1 MRKFLEF
8 LDHLPSSSDATDPGK
23 LLALLET
30 EHEMGMAFFDDLL
43 VCQWATP
50 VLSKISSRQLQ
61 DIVGSSLQSLFPHFD
76 IDKLCGQKDDS
87 VPANPLPVSQV
98 MRCSPPQS
106 TRELIAS
113 ASPLRRKGEFCGVL
127 VLAHPA
133 PDAKVVPGARLLR
146 DEPIAKVLRQIED
159 DPRAKALCGQL
170 DSSFLLLDGG
180 GRAEYVSSKARQL
193 FKLGS
198 DTVTLPY
205 SIVEDPNFER
215 PETASLIQDA
225 LMGQEA
231 HLPPIDYYTELDGA
245 LGKGANLQT
254 TLAFSLL
261 PLEDVGG
268 RPILCVLMYQPSP
281 TEEVSQSVTL
291 MQRSESVAMLAR
303 GVAHEFNNIFAAIR
317 GIASL
322 LQSEADS
329 ESATATYLQKVNGL
343 IDRGVKLI
351 GNLTSYARL
360 HEPRV
365 SKLTVE
371 DFFEDFASLIE
382 FVVPKDVKLELSLKA
397 EGSVEADPNSLRQAL
412 FNIVQNSFEAMLDV
426 EKKRIRLEV
435 SEAAPGS
442 LPGGAFRFSTPSVL
456 LVSILDSGPGIPS
469 DLAASIFEP
478 YFSTKDPQSSSGL
491 GLNVTQQIIR
501 RLGGVIL
508 AERTSE
514 LGGAAFSVYL
524 PLHKEP

>member
-1 MRKFLEF
+1 MSKFLEF
-8 LDHLPSSSDATDPGK
+8 LEHLPSSSDVAEPGK
-23 LLALLET
+23 LLAFLEAA
-30 EHEMGMAFFDDLL
+30 HGMGMAFFDNLL

-50 VLSKISSRQLQ
+50 VFSEILGKKLQ
-61 DIVGSSLQSLFPHFD
+61 EIVGASLQSLLPYFD
-76 IDKLCGQKDDS
+76 VDKLRKRDEPTMQTEFAS
-87 VPANPLPVSQV
+87 APQV
-98 MRCSPPQS
+98 VRGDPPQS
-106 TRELIAS
+106 KKKLVAS
-113 ASPLRRKGEFCGVL
+113 ASPLWRNGEFLGVL
-127 VLAHPA
+127 LVTYPA
-133 PDAKVVPGARLLR
+133 SEAKTGQRARTLR
-146 DEPIAKVLRQIED
+146 DEPIVEILRQMED
-159 DPRAKALCGQL
+159 DPRANRLFDL
-170 DSSFLLLDGG
+170 FETSFLLLDGG
-180 GRAEYVSSKARQL
+180 GRAEYVSPKARQL
-193 FKLGS
+193 FKLN
-198 DTVTLPY
+198 DDVATLPY
-205 SIVEDPNFER
+205 SIVEDPNFGR
-215 PETASLIQDA
+215 PETASLVQDA

-231 HLPPIDYYTELDGA
+231 HFPPIDYYTELDGA
-245 LGKGANLQT
+245 LGKVAGLQM

-261 PLEDVGG
+261 PIEDTGG
-268 RPILCVLMYQPSP
+268 RSVLCLLISQPGL
-281 TEEVSQSVTL
+281 TEEVSHSVTL

-303 GVAHEFNNIFAAIR
+303 GVAHEFNNIFAAIK

-329 ESATATYLQKVNGL
+329 ESTTAAYLQKVNGL

-351 GNLTSYARL
+351 TNLTSYARL

-365 SKLTVE
+365 SELVVE

-382 FVVPKDVKLELSLKA
+382 FVVPKEVKLELSLEA

-412 FNIVQNSFEAMLDV
+412 FNIVQNSFEAMIDT

-435 SEAAPGS
+435 SAVAPGS
-442 LPGGAFRFSTPSVL
+442 LPGGLFRFSTPSVL
-456 LVSILDSGPGIPS
+456 LVRILDSGPGIPA

-524 PLHKEP
+524 PLHTES

>member
-1 MRKFLEF
+1 
-8 LDHLPSSSDATDPGK
+8 
-23 LLALLET
+23 
-30 EHEMGMAFFDDLL
+30 
-43 VCQWATP
+43 V
-50 VLSKISSRQLQ
+50 
-61 DIVGSSLQSLFPHFD
+61 
-76 IDKLCGQKDDS
+76 
-87 VPANPLPVSQV
+87 N
-98 MRCSPPQS
+98 PPQS
-106 TRELIAS
+106 KRELIAS
-113 ASPLRRKGEFCGVL
+113 ASPLWKNGEFSGVL
-127 VLAHPA
+127 IIAQPA
-133 PDAKVVPGARLLR
+133 PEAEAEQRIYTLR
-146 DEPIAKVLRQIED
+146 DEPIAQILRQMED
-159 DPRAKALCGQL
+159 DPRANRLYDQL
-170 DSSFLLLDGG
+170 ETSFLLLDSGG
-180 GRAEYVSSKARQL
+180 CAEYISPQARQL
-193 FKLGS
+193 FKLNT
-198 DTVTLPY
+198 DTATLPY
-205 SIVEDPNFER
+205 SIVDDPNFER
-215 PETASLIQDA
+215 PETTSLVQDA
-225 LMGQEA
+225 LMGQET
-231 HLPPIDYYTELDGA
+231 HFPPIDYFTELDGA
-245 LGKGANLQT
+245 LGKGAEIQT

-261 PLEDVGG
+261 PMEDAGG
-268 RPILCVLMYQPSP
+268 RPILCLHISQPSP
-281 TEEVSQSVTL
+281 GEEVSQSVTL

-329 ESATATYLQKVNGL
+329 ESTTAAYLQKVNGL
-343 IDRGVKLI
+343 IERGVKLI
-351 GNLTSYARL
+351 ANLTSYARL

-365 SKLTVE
+365 SALVVE

-382 FVVPKDVKLELSLKA
+382 FVVPKDVKLELSLEA

-426 EKKRIRLEV
+426 ESKRIRMEV
-435 SEAAPGS
+435 SEVAPSS
-442 LPGGAFRFSTPSVL
+442 LPGGLFRFSTSNVL
-456 LVSILDSGPGIPS
+456 LVRILDSGPGIHA

>member
-8 LDHLPSSSDATDPGK
+8 LDQLPSSSDAADPGK

-30 EHEMGMAFFDDLL
+30 EHEMGIAFFDDLL

-50 VLSKISSRQLQ
+50 VLSEITGRQLQ
-61 DIVGSSLQSLFPHFD
+61 DIVGSSLQSLFSRFD
-76 IDKLCGQKDDS
+76 VDRLRGRSGDAA
-87 VPANPLPVSQV
+87 PADTLPIRQV
-98 MRCSPPQS
+98 VQCSPPQS
-106 TRELIAS
+106 TRGLVAS
-113 ASPLRRKGEFCGVL
+113 ASPLRKNGEFSGVL

-133 PDAKVVPGARLLR
+133 PDAEAAPGDRLLR
-146 DEPIAKVLRQIED
+146 DEPIAKILRQIED

-170 DSSFLLLDGG
+170 DTSFLLLDSR
-180 GRAEYVSSKARQL
+180 GRAEYYSPRAREL
-193 FKLGS
+193 FKLSG
-198 DTVTLPY
+198 DITVLPY
-205 SIVEDPNFER
+205 SIAEDPNFER
-215 PETASLIQDA
+215 PETAPLVQDA

-231 HLPPIDYYTELDGA
+231 HLPSIEYYTELDGA
-245 LGKGANLQT
+245 LGKGANLHT
-254 TLAFSLL
+254 ALAFSLL
-261 PLEDVGG
+261 PLEDAGG
-268 RPILCVLMYQPSP
+268 RPILCLLMHQPSP
-281 TEEVSQSVTL
+281 AEEVSHSVTL

-303 GVAHEFNNIFAAIR
+303 GVAHEFNNIFAAIS

-322 LQSEADS
+322 LLSEADS
-329 ESATATYLQKVNGL
+329 ESSTANYLQKVNGL

-351 GNLTSYARL
+351 SNLTSYARL
-360 HEPRV
+360 HEPRI
-365 SKLTVE
+365 SKLVVE

-382 FVVPKDVKLELSLKA
+382 FVVPKDVKLELSMEA

-426 EKKRIRLEV
+426 EKKRIRLNV
-435 SEAAPGS
+435 SEVEPGS

-456 LVSILDSGPGIPS
+456 LVSILDSGPGIPT

>member
-1 MRKFLEF
+1 MSKFLEF
-8 LDHLPSSSDATDPGK
+8 LDHLPSSNDVAEPGK
-23 LLALLET
+23 LLALLEDA
-30 EHEMGMAFFDDLL
+30 HELGMAFFDDLL

-50 VLSKISSRQLQ
+50 VFSEILGKKLQ
-61 DIVGSSLQSLFPHFD
+61 EIIGGNLQSLFPGFD
-76 IDKLCGQKDDS
+76 VDRLCKCDESATLTDPS
-87 VPANPLPVSQV
+87 DTPQV
-98 MRCSPPQS
+98 VQGNPPQLKG
-106 TRELIAS
+106 ELIAS
-113 ASPLRRKGEFCGVL
+113 ASPLWKNGEFSGVL
-127 VLAHPA
+127 IIAHPA
-133 PDAKVVPGARLLR
+133 PEAEAEQRTYTLR
-146 DEPIAKVLRQIED
+146 DEPIAEILRQMED
-159 DPRAKALCGQL
+159 DPRANKLCDHL
-170 DSSFLLLDGG
+170 ETSFLLLDSA
-180 GRAEYVSSKARQL
+180 GRAEYISPQARQL
-193 FKLGS
+193 FMLNTNTAK
-198 DTVTLPY
+198 LPY
-205 SIVEDPNFER
+205 SIVDDPNFKR
-215 PETASLIQDA
+215 PETASLVKDA
-225 LMGQEA
+225 LMGQEI
-231 HLPPIDYYTELDGA
+231 HFPPIDYYTELDGA
-245 LGKGANLQT
+245 LGKGASLQL
-254 TLAFSLL
+254 TLTFSLL
-261 PLEDVGG
+261 PMEDAGG
-268 RPILCVLMYQPSP
+268 RPILYLLMSQPRP
-281 TEEVSQSVTL
+281 TEEVSHSVTL

-329 ESATATYLQKVNGL
+329 ESTTASYLQKVNGL

-351 GNLTSYARL
+351 ANLTSYARL

-365 SKLTVE
+365 SELVVE

-382 FVVPKDVKLELSLKA
+382 FVVPKDVKLELSLDA
-397 EGSVEADPNSLRQAL
+397 EGSVKADPNSLRQAL

-435 SEAAPGS
+435 SEVAPGS
-442 LPGGAFRFSTPSVL
+442 LPGGLFRFSTPSVL
-456 LVSILDSGPGIPS
+456 LVNILDSGPGIPA